1 MTMTSKQLESEV
13 DRLLKM
19 AEKLSVRIGTL
30 QQTAYIM
37 GRALRV
43 IALTPHIREYLEK
56 YDPMALKQ
64 VREAIAPQL
73 DRLGKRVGGNL

>member
-1 MTMTSKQLESEV
+1 MTSKQLESEV

-19 AEKLSVRIGTL
+19 AEKLSIRIGTL

-37 GRALRV
+37 GRALRMV
-43 IALTPHIREYLEK
+43 ALTPHIREYLEQH
-56 YDPMALKQ
+56 DPITLKQ

-73 DRLGKRVGGNL
+73 DRLDKRAGGTL